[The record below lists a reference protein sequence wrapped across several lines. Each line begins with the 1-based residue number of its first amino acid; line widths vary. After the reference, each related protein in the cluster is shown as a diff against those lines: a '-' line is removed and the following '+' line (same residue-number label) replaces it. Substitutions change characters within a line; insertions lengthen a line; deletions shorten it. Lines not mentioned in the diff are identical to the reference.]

1 MPLKMRVLGSSIGLF
16 AVIAMTFAMNGRI
29 ALGAITAV
37 IAIVC
42 GVVFYRWRKS
52 TYAAADADAADVD
65 PKR

>member
-1 MPLKMRVLGSSIGLF
+1 MPLKMRVLGRSIGMF

-29 ALGAITAV
+29 ALGAIAAV

-52 TYAAADADAADVD
+52 TYAAADADVADAD
-65 PKR
+65 PER

>member
-29 ALGAITAV
+29 ALGAIAAV

-52 TYAAADADAADVD
+52 TYAATDADAADAD
-65 PKR
+65 PER

>member
-1 MPLKMRVLGSSIGLF
+1 MPLKMRVLGGSVGLF

-29 ALGAITAV
+29 AIGAIAAV

-52 TYAAADADAADVD
+52 TYAAADADAPDVD
-65 PKR
+65 PER